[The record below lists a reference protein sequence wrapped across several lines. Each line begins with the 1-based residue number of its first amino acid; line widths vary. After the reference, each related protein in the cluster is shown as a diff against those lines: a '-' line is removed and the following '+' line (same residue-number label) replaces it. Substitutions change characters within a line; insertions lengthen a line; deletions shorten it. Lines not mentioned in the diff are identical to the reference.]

1 MIHLSLRNRIA
12 LYYIFST
19 ALLIGLVFCVIYL
32 VAQMRVSSHQNADL
46 MREVERHSQQIVVR
60 DGVIALKQHKEWMER
75 EHNTIG
81 VDPVFIEFT
90 DNKGNLIDKSPNLK
104 DRRLLY
110 DEQQEDNII
119 YDDELAEKRIKQ
131 VQVPILDNNGQK
143 VGYLIVAVAREG
155 SEIVLETLFNILLA
169 TYPLILI
176 LLFLIA
182 RLIAGRSIKP
192 INEVI
197 DTANKITRNNLT
209 SRIHLPHNRDEL
221 YILSETINQLLDRIE
236 SVIEREKSFTSYA
249 SHEFRT
255 PLAVLKG
262 TLEIL
267 IRKPRSQKEYE
278 DKVQY
283 CIKEIDRLNHLV
295 DDLLILSR
303 YENQRMSLHLDFVNI
318 QSVIDSSLSYF
329 ATTIHQ
335 KDIGIETIVQTN
347 ALSFESDT
355 NLFSTIINNLISNA
369 VKYSHNG
376 GEIRINVN
384 EEDGHILLSI
394 TDRGIGIPEKELDKI
409 FDKFHRSADDAAIK
423 GFGLGL
429 PIVKRFCQLLNIQL
443 DIDSTENVGTCV
455 ILRIPQS

>member
-90 DNKGNLIDKSPNLK
+90 DSKGNLIDKSPNLK

-155 SEIVLETLFNILLA
+155 SEIVLETLFNILLV

-303 YENQRMSLHLDFVNI
+303 YENQRMSLHLDVVNI
-318 QSVIDSSLSYF
+318 QSVIDSALSYF

-335 KDIGIETIVQTN
+335 KDIGIETIMQTN

-376 GEIRINVN
+376 GEIRINVH

-443 DIDSTENVGTCV
+443 DIESTENVGTCV